1 MTDATRPGGAPTGGN
16 DPWAPPE
23 HRTSLSKGEGT
34 GAGQQIPGTPPTA
47 GGPAGAQPPSVHDQ
61 PTVVSMP
68 AAGPTP
74 PGATPPGGSPFGPPG
89 GSVPPPPTAPTGP
102 GAPLPPPPMAPTGPG
117 AGMPPGAAMGPGG
130 PMPHGYPGYPG
141 SPQGYGWTGMPL
153 PPQNGAGTA
162 AMVLGIL
169 ACCMFCA
176 YGVIS
181 VVLGVLA
188 IVFGI
193 KGRRKVAE
201 GLADNHG
208 QAQAGLITGIIGLVL
223 GLAMVALFV
232 VLIVVGINSEDS
244 YQDDDEYYYGVQR
257 PAATAP
263 AVL

>member
-1 MTDATRPGGAPTGGN
+1 MTDATQPGGGPAGGN

-23 HRTSLSKGEGT
+23 HRTSLTKGDGT
-34 GAGQQIPGTPPTA
+34 GAGQSIPGTPSPA
-47 GGPAGAQPPSVHDQ
+47 GGQGGAQPPSVHDQ

-68 AAGPTP
+68 AVGPTP

-89 GSVPPPPTAPTGP
+89 GAVPPPPPAPTGP
-102 GAPLPPPPMAPTGPG
+102 GAAV
-117 AGMPPGAAMGPGG
+117 PPGGFMGPGG
-130 PMPHGYPGYPG
+130 PSPHGYPGY
-141 SPQGYGWTGMPL
+141 PQGYGWTGMPL

-176 YGVIS
+176 YGVVS
-181 VVLGVLA
+181 VVLGALA

-193 KGRRKVAE
+193 KGRRKAAE

-223 GLAMVALFV
+223 GLAVMTL
-232 VLIVVGINSEDS
+232 LIVSIVIAVNSEDDS
-244 YQDDDEYYYGVQR
+244 YQDDEYYYGVQR

-263 AVL
+263 AVLRGA